1 LLLAYYASQG
11 QSLFAAQCFVE
22 TVLDAYTCGANVDS
36 LQTGLQLKNMQQGG
50 SLLQPQDEQLM
61 LSWIILIMLAA
72 KEVGVPASG
81 SPPAQQ
87 SVAQGELQQQQ
98 QELGQGGS
106 GQQVTPVGAA
116 GDASSSSGP
125 HPAAAAAA
133 EGISTAYSRE
143 VMGLLQFAKQAAKL
157 FFEEGHSVRSLQS
170 LQATIASDRSQGN
183 SQFLHM
189 MQQYTLL
196 VIISL
201 EVISQCRLPTN
212 RALENPISLTTTP
225 SGYTAAWAQRLPMYS
240 TLQQQAEA
248 SSNASSSGSGSET
261 SGLITAAALAAG
273 KGGLRAHSVKLMAAF
288 VGAVLGAPYSLKAFV
303 LGALE
308 AYEAGVPAEALHKQL
323 AEQEFE
329 QTGGLVPAVPLPE
342 ITVDVN
348 RKLFGRW
355 LSLVYMSAAQMNAVF
370 PGAAQHSGW
379 AWYGGEDEVQANAMA
394 GFVGQTLTRLQQETA
409 AAAGA
414 GESQDMD
421 TAHVPQDPLVQRL
434 K

>member
-1 LLLAYYASQG
+1 
-11 QSLFAAQCFVE
+11 
-22 TVLDAYTCGANVDS
+22 

-72 KEVGVPASG
+72 KEVGVPVPG
-81 SPPAQQ
+81 QSPSPGP
-87 SVAQGELQQQQ
+87 AQGEPQQQ
-98 QELGQGGS
+98 QELGQGS
-106 GQQVTPVGAA
+106 GQQDTLTGAA
-116 GDASSSSGP
+116 GDSSSTGTP
-125 HPAAAAAA
+125 PAAAAAAA
-133 EGISTAYSRE
+133 EGISTSYSRE

-157 FFEEGHSVRSLQS
+157 FFEEGHNVRSLQS

-196 VIISL
+196 VVISL
-201 EVISQCRLPTN
+201 EVIAQCRLPTN

-225 SGYTAAWAQRLPMYS
+225 SGYTAAWAQPLPMYS
-240 TLQQQAEA
+240 TLQQQAQA
-248 SSNASSSGSGSET
+248 SSNVSGSSSSGSSSSSSET

-273 KGGLRAHSVKLMAAF
+273 KGGLRAHSVKLMTAF

-329 QTGGLVPAVPLPE
+329 QTGGLVPALPLPE
-342 ITVDVN
+342 VTVDVN

-355 LSLVYMSAAQMNAVF
+355 LSLVYMSAAQLNAVF

-394 GFVGQTLTRLQQETA
+394 GFVGQTLTRLQQEAA

-414 GESQDMD
+414 GDSHDLD
-421 TAHVPQDPLVQRL
+421 TAQVPQDPLVQRL